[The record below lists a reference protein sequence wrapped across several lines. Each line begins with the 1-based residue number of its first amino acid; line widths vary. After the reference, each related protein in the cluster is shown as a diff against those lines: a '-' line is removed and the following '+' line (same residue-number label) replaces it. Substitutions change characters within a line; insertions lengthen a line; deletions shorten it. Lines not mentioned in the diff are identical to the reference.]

1 MSREIKFRGKKIDNG
16 EWIYGVVVFK
26 AFNGTPKVI
35 NVGIQKVGYF
45 PVEVHPDSVGQFTG
59 LHDKNGREIYEGDI
73 ISKKR
78 KKDMNNFASELW
90 HDPNYYSVV
99 LFFDGCFSADGFL
112 TLIDYIKDY
121 QGNIQAE
128 VIGNIYENQELLK

>member
-35 NVGIQKVGYF
+35 NVGIQKAGYF